1 MKLTLIIA
9 SAIALGTVLAASR
22 PQRRLLIA
30 GDSTAQTYDT
40 VKTLQRGWG
49 QMVGA
54 HLGDG
59 YEVINCAIGGR
70 STKSF
75 IAEER
80 WQRLLDR
87 TQPGDIVAIQFG
99 HNDASTKPERHA
111 SYDDYRANLLRMIA
125 DVRAAKAQPVLLTS
139 VVMRTFVSGNLT
151 DDRLRAYPAI
161 MRQVARQ
168 QQVPL
173 IDVNVMTRDTVLL
186 LGDEAS
192 KQLYMWIEAG
202 VDSTYPDGKQDD
214 THLRAAGADAVAQ
227 YVARC
232 LKQQFE

>member
-1 MKLTLIIA
+1 
-9 SAIALGTVLAASR
+9 
-22 PQRRLLIA
+22 
-30 GDSTAQTYDT
+30 
-40 VKTLQRGWG
+40 
-49 QMVGA
+49 
-54 HLGDG
+54 
-59 YEVINCAIGGR
+59 
-70 STKSF
+70 
-75 IAEER
+75 
-80 WQRLLDR
+80 
-87 TQPGDIVAIQFG
+87 
-99 HNDASTKPERHA
+99 
-111 SYDDYRANLLRMIA
+111 
-125 DVRAAKAQPVLLTS
+125 
-139 VVMRTFVSGNLT
+139 
-151 DDRLRAYPAI
+151 